1 MKPTDF
7 TIFELV
13 STKRNDIYESISEFT
28 NLAIECGKAET
39 LAGISVLLDA
49 EATTKEIRKAIDEA
63 LSNLSKEA
71 IEYYCELKARE

>member
-1 MKPTDF
+1 MKATDF
-7 TIFELV
+7 TIFDSV
-13 STKRNDIYESISEFT
+13 STKRNNIYESISEFT
-28 NLAIECGKAET
+28 NLAIECSKAEM

-49 EATTKEIRKAIDEA
+49 EVTTKEIRKAIDEE